1 MKYIHHKNNGQVLLM
16 SIVALGAIFLSATA
30 VAGFLM
36 AFQLRQAN
44 DAVNSARAFFA
55 ADAQL
60 ELETYNVFIEDIGGT
75 KLGVFVGSEFRVD
88 FENGMTSEGKFDE
101 VGNVATI
108 RSWGRSGN
116 TVRQLEA
123 EFEIITP

>member
-1 MKYIHHKNNGQVLLM
+1 MQIIRGEHKNSGQVLLM
-16 SIVALGAIFLSATA
+16 SIMVLGAIFLSATA

-44 DAVNSARAFFA
+44 DVVNSARAFFA

-60 ELETYNVFIEDIGGT
+60 ELETYNFFIEDLSGPLLAPIN
-75 KLGVFVGSEFRVD
+75 
-88 FENGMTSEGKFDE
+88 FENGMSADADVNRGT
-101 VGNVATI
+101 ATI
-108 RSWGRSGN
+108 RSWGYSGK

-123 EFEIITP
+123 EFEIIVP